1 MQTAQSELVGRDREI
16 GEVEAMLAAAAEGA
30 GRVVVVSAGAGTGKS
45 ALLDAALDRARRE
58 GFMVLSARGISSER
72 DLPFGLVSRLFEP
85 VAGELAHVGGPF
97 ADLGSDGSNS
107 PSGTTGSAGA
117 PVPTAS
123 TTTPGPV
130 LSAELHSFHRAL
142 ARLSTRAPVLVAVD
156 DLQYLDRESL
166 RWLSALP
173 QRVDRARIAVMLT
186 VCPGEPCADPAVL
199 DELLAVSAVE
209 LHPADLSAPATSA
222 VIERAL
228 AAAPDGQF
236 VAAVMREA
244 GGNPLSV
251 TELTSALRDQA
262 VSPTSDS
269 ADVLGGIAVP
279 RLAARL
285 RARLRRISP
294 YALDIARAAAVLGAE
309 ADLARVA
316 RLCGAEPAVVMEVMT
331 ALDRAGLMGVAG
343 ESMTFAQPLMRNT
356 VLQDVPLADLHALH
370 TKAAGILRAT
380 GAPGDRA
387 AEQLMSSS
395 APAEPWAAG
404 LLRDAAATAL
414 RRGEPERAC
423 AYLARALREPL
434 PDPTRIALLAELGH
448 AEGYTDLDAA
458 IDRLTEVSRAA
469 AEPGRTTTPVE
480 QAVEDPGVR
489 DQAGGDPE
497 RDPGEGEAGE
507 RGQREPAHRERAL
520 REGDLREGDLRERAL
535 RELAEHLIMT
545 GRSREADRLLD
556 AFPEPIP
563 GDPTPGEPTPGAPT
577 PGERTLW
584 SADVRCD
591 GEAEAEAA
599 GGSLSRLRRPA
610 RSGAVDE
617 GRYLSLVA
625 TRTARAGRFRS
636 RSAARAE
643 QALAVLPVTPEALRP
658 SLRAV
663 LVLAQAGRAEDA
675 FERCD
680 ALAGQAAR
688 WGHRPGLAGARSLRG
703 VIAQQLGRLPA
714 AAEDAGAALELLV
727 GCGAPRHSGAA
738 VELLARLVRIHLDL
752 GESDEAA
759 ALVEQAEPRADAWR
773 TWGGTA
779 LLLARGRLRVATGRP
794 ADGLRDLLA
803 AGGRLPAWKVENPAV
818 APWRSDAARALLAL
832 GEPAEARR
840 YAADEVEQARRWGT
854 PGPLAAALRTM
865 GAVLG
870 GAEGL
875 AVLEKSVSVAERS
888 DGRLDLAR
896 SLADHG
902 SALSRANRRIPARRA
917 LRTALALAE
926 ECGCAD
932 LAGRARIEL
941 SACGGRPPKSSE
953 TAGVASLTAAE
964 LRTATLAAEGRTNR
978 ELAEILLVGLRTV
991 EVHLTHAYRKLGID
1005 GREQLP
1011 AVLLGRVDTHADSR
1025 TDSRG
1030 DSRSDIRTDF
1040 RAGSR

>member
-1 MQTAQSELVGRDREI
+1 MQTAQSELVGREREI
-16 GEVEAMLAAAAEGA
+16 GEVEAMLAAAADGA
-30 GRVVVVSAGAGTGKS
+30 GRVVVVSAGAGAGKS

-58 GFMVLSARGISSER
+58 GFTVLSARGISSER

-85 VAGELAHVGGPF
+85 VAGELAHIGGPF
-97 ADLGSDGSNS
+97 AELGSGGSNS
-107 PSGTTGSAGA
+107 PAAKTGSAGA
-117 PVPTAS
+117 PPTAPTS
-123 TTTPGPV
+123 TPGRV

-228 AAAPDGQF
+228 ATAPDGQF

-262 VSPTSDS
+262 VSPTSES

-316 RLCGAEPAVVMEVMT
+316 RLCDAEPAVVMEVMT

-343 ESMTFAQPLMRNT
+343 ESMMFAQPLMRNT

-404 LLRDAAATAL
+404 LLRAAAATAL

-434 PDPTRIALLAELGH
+434 PDTTRIALLAELGH

-458 IDRLTEVSRAA
+458 IDRLTEVSRGA
-469 AEPGRTTTPVE
+469 AEPSQATTPAQ
-480 QAVEDPGVR
+480 QAVGDPGVR
-489 DQAGGDPE
+489 DPAGGDPE
-497 RDPGEGEAGE
+497 RDPGEGDAREPA
-507 RGQREPAHRERAL
+507 QREPAHRERAAL
-520 REGDLREGDLRERAL
+520 REQDLREQDLRERAL
-535 RELAEHLIMT
+535 RELAEHLITT

-556 AFPEPIP
+556 AFPEP
-563 GDPTPGEPTPGAPT
+563 TPGEPTS
-577 PGERTLW
+577 GERTLW

-591 GEAEAEAA
+591 GEAEAEEA

-636 RSAARAE
+636 RAAARAE

-688 WGHRPGLAGARSLRG
+688 WGHRPGLAGARSLRA

-714 AAEDAGAALELLV
+714 AADDAGAALELLV

-738 VELLARLVRIHLDL
+738 VELLARLVQIHLDL

-818 APWRSDAARALLAL
+818 APWRSEAARALLAL

-854 PGPLAAALRTM
+854 PGPLAAALRAM

-888 DGRLDLAR
+888 DGRLGLAR

-926 ECGCAD
+926 ESGCAD

-1011 AVLLGRVDTHADSR
+1011 AVLLGRVDTRTDSR

-1040 RAGSR
+1040 RADSR